1 MNKILFLCTGNYYR
15 SRFAEHLFNHLATKQ
30 ELDWQA
36 DSRSLALERGINNV
50 GAISQYAVAQ
60 LQLRGVTVPDDER
73 YPQQA
78 TNQDFLMADLII
90 ALDKEEHRPL
100 ILERF
105 PQWTDTVEYW
115 LIHDTHI
122 TLPAMAMGELDR
134 HLVQLIERLSSIPS
148 PN

>member
-15 SRFAEHLFNHLATKQ
+15 SRFAEHLFNHLAAKQ
-30 ELDWQA
+30 KLPWQA
-36 DSRSLALERGINNV
+36 DSRSLALERGINNI

-60 LQLRGVTVPDDER
+60 LQLRGVTVSDNER

-78 TNQDFLMADLII
+78 VNQDFLMADLII
-90 ALDKEEHRPL
+90 ALDESEHKPL

-105 PQWTDTVEYW
+105 PRWIDTVEYW

-122 TLPAMAMGELDR
+122 TSPSVAMDELASN
-134 HLVQLIERLSSIPS
+134 LVQLIEKLS
-148 PN
+148 